1 MSSCYSNNKE
11 SFNEAVLG
19 LKSPSLE
26 FANACKPIPTAIEK
40 ELMLNV
46 FRFYYR
52 RVKKGRKYKLKL
64 TNFGKSMNRLRRKI
78 DLSFIEKN
86 ELGGEK

>member
-46 FRFYYR
+46 FRLYYR

-64 TNFGKSMNRLRRKI
+64 TKFGKSMKRIERKI
-78 DLSFIEKN
+78 DIPFIEKN
-86 ELGGEK
+86 KFGGK

>member
-26 FANACKPIPTAIEK
+26 LANVCKPIPTAIEK
-40 ELMLNV
+40 ELMSNV
-46 FRFYYR
+46 FRLYYR

-64 TNFGKSMNRLRRKI
+64 TKFGKSMNRLERKI
-78 DLSFIEKN
+78 DIPFIEKN
-86 ELGGEK
+86 KFGGK